1 MITLQSCR
9 DFCRYTM
16 GLCLGCCPRDSD
28 NESIGPDGDRARLI
42 NGEVLPNDSTH
53 FRDSDEENDDFPYGS
68 LGGENNRHVGKNQY
82 FQFFFHIF
90 SVLTS
95 FSLNLNFSRQ
105 IKSLFIFSVL
115 TRFFVVNFLFL
126 FFTPLF

>member
-1 MITLQSCR
+1 
-9 DFCRYTM
+9 M

-82 FQFFFHIF
+82 FQFFSLFVYSQCFDEFFPSISIFPVKSKVCLF
-90 SVLTS
+90 SV
-95 FSLNLNFSRQ
+95 F
-105 IKSLFIFSVL
+105 
-115 TRFFVVNFLFL
+115 
-126 FFTPLF
+126 

>member
-1 MITLQSCR
+1 
-9 DFCRYTM
+9 M

-82 FQFFFHIF
+82 FQFFFHSRVCLF
-90 SVLTS
+90 SV
-95 FSLNLNFSRQ
+95 F
-105 IKSLFIFSVL
+105 
-115 TRFFVVNFLFL
+115 
-126 FFTPLF
+126 

>member
-1 MITLQSCR
+1 
-9 DFCRYTM
+9 M

-68 LGGENNRHVGKNQY
+68 LGGENNRHVGKI
-82 FQFFFHIF
+82 H
-90 SVLTS
+90 
-95 FSLNLNFSRQ
+95 FSRQ
-105 IKSLFIFSVL
+105 IKYLIIFSTFPVKSKICL
-115 TRFFVVNFLFL
+115 ILAF
-126 FFTPLF
+126 

>member
-1 MITLQSCR
+1 
-9 DFCRYTM
+9 M

-68 LGGENNRHVGKNQY
+68 LGGENNRHVGKNKY
-82 FQFFFHIF
+82 FQFFQSFVYVYFQFLYKFFPQLQFFPVKSKVCLF
-90 SVLTS
+90 SV
-95 FSLNLNFSRQ
+95 F
-105 IKSLFIFSVL
+105 
-115 TRFFVVNFLFL
+115 
-126 FFTPLF
+126 

>member
-1 MITLQSCR
+1 
-9 DFCRYTM
+9 M

-82 FQFFFHIF
+82 FQGFFHIF

-115 TRFFVVNFLFL
+115 TSFFINFN
-126 FFTPLF
+126 